1 MTEPDAITVRVLKY
15 DGAEYRR
22 WNARLERHENSLI
35 VLHASFDQEVQH
47 DLLGNISC
55 GTRTIEYY
63 WLDHWYNVF
72 RFLEEDSTTKLFY
85 CNVNV
90 PPTISGGV
98 LSYIDLDIDILVQ
111 PDFSY
116 QVLDLEEF
124 ADNAA
129 RYGYSEQIKRQA
141 HSAVDELVSLI
152 EARQFPFS

>member
-1 MTEPDAITVRVLKY
+1 
-15 DGAEYRR
+15 
-22 WNARLERHENSLI
+22 
-35 VLHASFDQEVQH
+35 
-47 DLLGNISC
+47 
-55 GTRTIEYY
+55 
-63 WLDHWYNVF
+63 VF

-124 ADNAA
+124 AENAA
-129 RYGYSEQIKRQA
+129 RYGYSDQIKRQA
-141 HSAVDELVSLI
+141 RSAVDELVSLI